1 MLDERIVRFR
11 PRAILTVIGVVLAVA
26 IVLEVI
32 WVTRS
37 VIIWV
42 LIALFLAMALN
53 PAVEFLVRR
62 GMKRGP
68 AVGIVFV
75 GAILVIVGI
84 AATFVPTL
92 VREVNDLADAVPG
105 YIDDLTRGRGR
116 LGFLERDY
124 HIVERARDAIEK
136 SGAGGVLGLSNTALS
151 LTKSIL
157 NAVIA
162 VVTIAFL
169 TLFMLLEGPTWVER
183 VYGLLPEPSQPRWR
197 KVGGDIYRTVGGY
210 VTGNLAISL
219 IAGVTSTAVL
229 LGLGVPYAVAL
240 GLVVAILDLIPLAG
254 ATLAAIIVSVVGFL
268 HSTTAGIVLVIFFVL
283 YQQLENHV
291 LQPLVYGRTVQLS
304 PLIVLIAVLMGAEL
318 AGRDR
323 RARCDSRRRLDPGRR
338 DRLARAPP
346 PEDSRPAGAAALG
359 GRSTV
364 LSASA
369 APEEARGVARYR
381 ELFANDHA
389 AGLFVWSIV
398 ARLPNGMAALALVLL
413 VRGGGASYAE
423 AGLVAAAYGIAVAI
437 GAPYGGRQVDRRG
450 ARLVLAATHG
460 AVPFALRGRG
470 DSRSGRGAAACD
482 RRGGRGGRL

>member
-53 PAVEFLVRR
+53 PAVDFLVRR
-62 GMKRGP
+62 GMKRGA

-124 HIVERARDAIEK
+124 HIVERAREAIEK

-169 TLFMLLEGPTWVER
+169 TLFMLLEGPAWVER
-183 VYGLLPEPSQPRWR
+183 IYGLICRAVASR
-197 KVGGDIYRTVGGY
+197 
-210 VTGNLAISL
+210 
-219 IAGVTSTAVL
+219 AGARSAATSTARSAATSPATSRSASSRASSRPPSCS
-229 LGLGVPYAVAL
+229 GSACPYAVAL
-240 GLVVAILDLIPLAG
+240 GLVVAHPRPDPARRR
-254 ATLAAIIVSVVGFL
+254 
-268 HSTTAGIVLVIFFVL
+268 H
-283 YQQLENHV
+283 
-291 LQPLVYGRTVQLS
+291 
-304 PLIVLIAVLMGAEL
+304 
-318 AGRDR
+318 DR
-323 RARCDSRRRLDPGRR
+323 RRSSS
-338 DRLARAPP
+338 AP
-346 PEDSRPAGAAALG
+346 
-359 GRSTV
+359 
-364 LSASA
+364 SASSTRR
-369 APEEARGVARYR
+369 PRG
-381 ELFANDHA
+381 
-389 AGLFVWSIV
+389 SC
-398 ARLPNGMAALALVLL
+398 
-413 VRGGGASYAE
+413 S
-423 AGLVAAAYGIAVAI
+423 
-437 GAPYGGRQVDRRG
+437 
-450 ARLVLAATHG
+450 
-460 AVPFALRGRG
+460 
-470 DSRSGRGAAACD
+470 
-482 RRGGRGGRL
+482 

>member
-1 MLDERIVRFR
+1 MRDEHLIRFR
-11 PRAILTVIGVVLAVA
+11 PRAILTVIGVILGVA
-26 IVLEVI
+26 IVLEVL

-62 GMKRGP
+62 GFRRGA

-92 VREVNDLADAVPG
+92 VKEVNDLADAVPG
-105 YIDDLTRGRGR
+105 YIDDLTRGRGK

-124 HIVERARDAIEK
+124 HIVERAREAIEK
-136 SGAGGVLGLSNTALS
+136 SGAGGVLGLSSTALS

-162 VVTIAFL
+162 IVTIAFL
-169 TLFMLLEGPTWVER
+169 TLFMLLEGPAWVER
-183 VYGLLPEPSQPRWR
+183 IYGLISEPAQPRWR

-229 LGLGVPYAVAL
+229 LILGVPYAVAL
-240 GLVVAILDLIPLAG
+240 GLIVALLDLIPLAG
-254 ATLAAIIVSVVGFL
+254 ATIAAIIVSAVGFL
-268 HSTTAGIVLVIFFVL
+268 HSTSAGIVLVIFFVL

-304 PLIVLIAVLMGAEL
+304 PLIVLVAVLMGAEL
-318 AGRDR
+318 AGVIGALGAIPVAGSIQVVVVDWLENR
-323 RARCDSRRRLDPGRR
+323 RQRILDPPGP
-338 DRLARAPP
+338 AP
-346 PEDSRPAGAAALG
+346 
-359 GRSTV
+359 
-364 LSASA
+364 SA
-369 APEEARGVARYR
+369 V
-381 ELFANDHA
+381 D
-389 AGLFVWSIV
+389 
-398 ARLPNGMAALALVLL
+398 LP
-413 VRGGGASYAE
+413 S
-423 AGLVAAAYGIAVAI
+423 
-437 GAPYGGRQVDRRG
+437 
-450 ARLVLAATHG
+450 
-460 AVPFALRGRG
+460 
-470 DSRSGRGAAACD
+470 
-482 RRGGRGGRL
+482 